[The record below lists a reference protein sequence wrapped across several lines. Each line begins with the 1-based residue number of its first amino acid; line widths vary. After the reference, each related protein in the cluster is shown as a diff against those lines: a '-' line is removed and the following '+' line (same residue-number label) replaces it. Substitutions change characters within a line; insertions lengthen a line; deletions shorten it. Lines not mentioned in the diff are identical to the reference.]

1 MDNKMLILKV
11 YDVDYSFIIKNYLNE
26 KLWEKEWTIFIYKR
40 FKVMLRL
47 DSINVK
53 TKAIW
58 FEVFID
64 DNSEENTSWTTR
76 VKNTFKYTISIN
88 DINILKQLL
97 NSTIFGLI
105 KELEEEGYIKNTDKY
120 EQLDEMK
127 REERNRLQQIAEEF
141 LDNEGVKNEDIRE
154 AYIDFYID
162 KSEKVYEIKNDYITE
177 MKYTLLT
184 DFYIAFLDAVNDKDR
199 LEIIK
204 YKIGNAELEKIMNQ
218 IEEYKKYMETEQ
230 FESDM
235 QENLEEI

>member
-1 MDNKMLILKV
+1 MNNKMLILKV

-26 KLWEKEWTIFIYKR
+26 ELWEKEWTIFIYKR

-88 DINILKQLL
+88 DISILKQLL

-120 EQLDEMK
+120 EQLDEMR

-154 AYIDFYID
+154 AYIDYYID
-162 KSEKVYEIKNDYITE
+162 KNEKVYDIKNDYITE

-204 YKIGNAELEKIMNQ
+204 FKIGNVELEKIMNQ
-218 IEEYKKYMETEQ
+218 IEEYKKYMETDQ
-230 FESDM
+230 FEIDM
-235 QENLEEI
+235 QGNLEEI